1 MKGKEILRKNK
12 IWIFTLIGIILVCVL
27 AGAFLKTRSISMGAD
42 PLKMGDVTHSQIY
55 VTGEGY
61 ALNYEQE
68 QQYLQ
73 EQKELEQ
80 QIQQQKDQEPEKEDF
95 SQAKATKAPGN
106 QVINDTGNATD
117 VIASENAGTTAG
129 NGSGGQGEG
138 TGGTTIDPSNP
149 DTGEDGTTGG
159 TGSGSITPGGTTTPS
174 DPAQPDPSNPPD
186 PGTDPA
192 KNPTITTDLSDGQKI
207 SGSSVSMHV
216 LATDY
221 KKNTLSAFY
230 IDVYVNGTKKTSS
243 GKEVQGVLYR
253 LKNLQDGA
261 NQISITARDK
271 EGNESTISLT
281 VYADTSVPTPVGGT
295 VRFTIDAS
303 ILGLGT
309 LTSTTT
315 EFYEGESM
323 ADIVDRECKR
333 AGYQVSSDM
342 SSDAGYYL
350 RRLSKA
356 GMTNGITFSQEIQ
369 DQYGLTNDPDT
380 WNYTKDSLGEKDFTR
395 YSGWLY
401 SVNGNYLDGMSS
413 VLAADGD
420 EIILEYTLDL
430 K

>member
-12 IWIFTLIGIILVCVL
+12 IWIFTLIGIVLVCVL
-27 AGAFLKTRSISMGAD
+27 AGVFLKTRSISMGAD
-42 PLKMGDVTHSQIY
+42 PLKTGDVMHSQIY

-68 QQYLQ
+68 QQCLQ

-80 QIQQQKDQEPEKEDF
+80 QIQQQKDQKPEKEDF

-106 QVINDTGNATD
+106 QVITDTGNATD
-117 VIASENAGTTAG
+117 VIAYENAGTTAG

-138 TGGTTIDPSNP
+138 TGGTTVDPSNP
-149 DTGEDGTTGG
+149 GTGENGTTGG
-159 TGSGSITPGGTTTPS
+159 NGSGSITPGGTTTPS
-174 DPAQPDPSNPPD
+174 NPTQPDPSNPD
-186 PGTDPA
+186 PGKDPS
-192 KNPTITTDLSDGQKI
+192 KNPTITTDLSDGQQI

-230 IDVYVNGTKKTSS
+230 IDVYVNGQKVTSS
-243 GKEVQGVLYR
+243 GKEVAGVLYR
-253 LKNLQDGA
+253 IRDLKDGA

-271 EGNESTISLT
+271 ENNETSISLT
-281 VYADTSVPTPVGGT
+281 VYADTSIPTPLGGSVT
-295 VRFTIDAS
+295 LTIDAS
-303 ILGLGT
+303 VLGLGT
-309 LTSTTT
+309 LTTVTA
-315 EFYEGESM
+315 EFYQGESM

-333 AGYQVSSDM
+333 AGYQVSSDQ
-342 SSDAGYYL
+342 SPTTGYYL
-350 RRLSKA
+350 KRLSKQ
-356 GMTNGITFSQEIQ
+356 GLTDGITFSQEIQ
-369 DQYGLTNDPDT
+369 DQYGLINDPST
-380 WNYTKDSLGEKDFTR
+380 WSYTKDSLGEKDFTR

-401 SVNGNYLDGMSS
+401 SVNGSYLDGMSS